1 MVFRFRSAL
10 VLSAGLF
17 FASGAL
23 GQDKP
28 KIYLGASSKTLG
40 YSPLWVATK
49 KGFFDQQGL
58 DVQLVLLRGVP
69 MTVQA
74 LAANS
79 LHFGS
84 GGPEPYIEASERG
97 LDFVVTGGI
106 INGIAQ
112 FLVAGKNYKTYEDL
126 RGATFGTA
134 SLSGGTITALREAL
148 KLKGLEYP
156 RDYKLLVIAGGSSA
170 NLAALAIRS
179 DRRDDGGRAAQL
191 CCRRIGTQCHRP
203 AERRYPPFSNQ
214 CVRGAPLLGGK
225 KPSDDGALHEGD
237 GARLS
242 AGCSKTATPPSSFL
256 SKEMQLK
263 PVHALKGW
271 EFYTQNRFWPPD
283 GDVTLE
289 GMKNNIRIYADQ
301 TGAKGPL
308 PDRGQVRRSELS
320 ARSAERDRQDA
331 SEAIFDI
338 CSTFAVVSP
347 RTRGPESFLEVAC
360 PSGH

>member
-1 MVFRFRSAL
+1 MVVVALIAVALLASAQL
-10 VLSAGLF
+10 GSPLF
-17 FASGAL
+17 A
-23 GQDKP
+23 QEKT

-49 KGFFDQQGL
+49 KAFFDQQGL

-74 LAANS
+74 LAAGS

-112 FLVAGKNYKTYEDL
+112 FLIAGKNYKSYEDL

-134 SLSGGTITALREAL
+134 SLTGGTITALREAL

-156 RDYKLLVIAGGSSA
+156 RDYKLLIIAGGSSA
-170 NLAALAIRS
+170 NLAALQSGQI
-179 DRRDDGGRAAQL
+179 AATTVAVPL
-191 CCRRIGTQCHRP
+191 NYAAEESGLNVIG
-203 AERRYPPFSNQ
+203 
-214 CVRGAPLLGGK
+214 
-225 KPSDDGALHEGD
+225 
-237 GARLS
+237 RLS
-242 AGCSKTATPPSSFL
+242 EGIPHFQTNAFVARRSWAEKNRPVMVRFMKAMVLTFRWMFENRDAVVQFL
-256 SKEMQLK
+256 SMEMKLK
-263 PVHALKGW
+263 PAHALKGW

-283 GDVTLE
+283 GDVTMD
-289 GMKNNIRIYADQ
+289 GMKNNIRIYAEQ

-308 PDRGQVRRSELS
+308 PDASKYVDQSYL
-320 ARSAERDRQDA
+320 RD
-331 SEAIFDI
+331 
-338 CSTFAVVSP
+338 AVK
-347 RTRGPESFLEVAC
+347 EIDKK
-360 PSGH
+360 

>member
-1 MVFRFRSAL
+1 MVVLARIAVTLQFVLLILLPASAQEK
-10 VLSAGLF
+10 A
-17 FASGAL
+17 
-23 GQDKP
+23 

-74 LAANS
+74 LAAGS

-112 FLVAGKNYKTYEDL
+112 FLIAGKNYKSYEDL

-134 SLSGGTITALREAL
+134 SLTGGTITALREAL

-156 RDYKLLVIAGGSSA
+156 RDYKLLIIAGGSSA
-170 NLAALAIRS
+170 NLAALQSGQI
-179 DRRDDGGRAAQL
+179 AATTVAVPL
-191 CCRRIGTQCHRP
+191 NYAAEESGLNVIG
-203 AERRYPPFSNQ
+203 
-214 CVRGAPLLGGK
+214 
-225 KPSDDGALHEGD
+225 
-237 GARLS
+237 RLS
-242 AGCSKTATPPSSFL
+242 EGIPHFQTNAFVARRSWAEKNRPVMVRFMKAMVLTFRWMFENRDAAVQFL
-256 SKEMQLK
+256 SMEMKLK
-263 PVHALKGW
+263 PAHALKGW

-283 GDVTLE
+283 GDVTMD
-289 GMKNNIRIYADQ
+289 GMKNNIRIYAEQ
-301 TGAKGPL
+301 TGAKGAL
-308 PDRGQVRRSELS
+308 PDASKYVDQSYL
-320 ARSAERDRQDA
+320 RD
-331 SEAIFDI
+331 AIREIDKK
-338 CSTFAVVSP
+338 
-347 RTRGPESFLEVAC
+347 
-360 PSGH
+360 